1 MTNPIR
7 QFRAWL
13 RAEDI
18 FPPPEKPKPA
28 PEPEP
33 TPAPSG
39 PDFSEVR
46 GQRWTKRAI
55 EVAIAGGHNVLM
67 IGPPGSGKSMLA
79 KRVPSILP
87 PLTQQAYDEI
97 CAIYRLAGLQYKGV
111 MPPFQAPHNTAS
123 YAALVGGGSSQPRP
137 GTISLAH
144 NGVLFLDELPEFNRA
159 ALEALRQ
166 PLEDGKVTIIR
177 TNGQATY
184 PANIVLVAAMNPC
197 PCGYAP
203 NCQCKPEAIRKYRN
217 RISGPLMDRIDIH
230 TRVSGGGI
238 GMLQED
244 PGEPSE
250 IIRRRVY
257 WTRQRQ
263 YGRQKK
269 LNATLEIDD
278 FGIDDTEL
286 LKNTYA
292 PVGRLS
298 MRACV
303 RILRVARTIADLS
316 AKEQISGNHI
326 KEAISYRIMD
336 K

>member
-1 MTNPIR
+1 MFNKIKE
-7 QFRAWL
+7 WL
-13 RAEDI
+13 SPPTEAETLPTD
-18 FPPPEKPKPA
+18 PPE
-28 PEPEP
+28 
-33 TPAPSG
+33 G
-39 PDFSEVR
+39 QPDFSEVR

-87 PLTQQAYDEI
+87 PLTDQDRAEVQAMYRIVGLPYD
-97 CAIYRLAGLQYKGV
+97 YTR
-111 MPPFQAPHNTAS
+111 PPFQAPHNTAS
-123 YAALVGGGSSQPRP
+123 YAALVGGGSSVPRP
-137 GTISLAH
+137 GMISLAH

-184 PANIVLVAAMNPC
+184 PANIVLLAAMNPC

-203 NCQCKPEAIRKYRN
+203 NCQCKPEAIRKYKARV
-217 RISGPLMDRIDIH
+217 SGPLMDRIDIH
-230 TRVSGGGI
+230 ILAESGGI
-238 GMLQED
+238 DTLQQD
-244 PGEPSE
+244 PGEDSAT
-250 IIRRRVY
+250 IRGRVIRTRWAQYQRR
-257 WTRQRQ
+257 
-263 YGRQKK
+263 GK
-269 LNATLEIDD
+269 LNATLEIGN
-278 FGIDDTEL
+278 FNSEEMKL
-286 LKNTYA
+286 LMLTYP
-292 PVGRLS
+292 PVGKLS

-316 AKEQISGNHI
+316 AKEQISENHI